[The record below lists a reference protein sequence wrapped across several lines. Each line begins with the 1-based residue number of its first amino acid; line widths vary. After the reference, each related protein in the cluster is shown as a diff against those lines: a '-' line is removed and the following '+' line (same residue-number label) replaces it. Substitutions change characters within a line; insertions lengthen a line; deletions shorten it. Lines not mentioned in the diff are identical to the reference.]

1 MIKPCNTYGVQ
12 FTNIRKMKKIIVSTI
27 AIAALFS
34 ACKKTAGP
42 AGADGAQGPQGN
54 TGPVLSGSLKGY
66 IYHYDISGA
75 KVTTDLAGD
84 SVYLAGNPAG
94 VVTDANGM
102 YTFTGVTTGVYDVT
116 VKKTGST
123 YGWTKIQNI
132 EFAGNGDT
140 YRNAAMSV
148 TPSNSISTIM
158 AYDTTINSVNYIRV
172 KGTLPSSSRAQSL
185 ILFVGGN
192 GNISPAS
199 TNYVSSYI
207 VNVAANVGVFAKNI
221 PTTDMYDLGYAS
233 GNTAYCAAY
242 TIGSNTNAS
251 VYIDFST
258 NRAIYTAISSGYL
271 TASAAVQ

>member
-1 MIKPCNTYGVQ
+1 
-12 FTNIRKMKKIIVSTI
+12 MKKIIVSSI
-27 AIAALFS
+27 ALVALIAS
-34 ACKKTAGP
+34 CKKTAGP

-75 KVTTDLAGD
+75 KVTTDLSGD
-84 SVYLAGNPAG
+84 SVYISGNPAG
-94 VVTDANGM
+94 VATDVNGS
-102 YTFTGVTTGVYDVT
+102 YTFNGVTTGVYDIT
-116 VKKTGST
+116 VKKAGSN

-158 AYDTTINSVNYIRV
+158 AYDTTINSVNYIRI
-172 KGTLPSSSRAQSL
+172 KGTLPSSTRAQSL
-185 ILFVGGN
+185 ILFVGTN
-192 GNISPAS
+192 GDSTPTS
-199 TNYVSSYI
+199 TNYISNYI
-207 VNVAANVGVFAKNI
+207 VNVAANVAVFAKNI
-221 PTTDMYDLGYAS
+221 PATDLYDLGYTS

-271 TASAAVQ
+271 TTSAPIQ